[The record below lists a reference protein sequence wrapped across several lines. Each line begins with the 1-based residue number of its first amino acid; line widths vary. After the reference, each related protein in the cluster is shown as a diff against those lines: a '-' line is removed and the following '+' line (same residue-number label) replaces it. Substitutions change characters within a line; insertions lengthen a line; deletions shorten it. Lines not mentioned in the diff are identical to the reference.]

1 MLGSKSFLVLS
12 LQNSYL
18 SNSSVTL
25 KLALFLFHNNSFVEG
40 HKVQVCDINVV
51 LQISRALQITRVMT
65 QSENIE

>member
-1 MLGSKSFLVLS
+1 M
-12 LQNSYL
+12 
-18 SNSSVTL
+18 TL